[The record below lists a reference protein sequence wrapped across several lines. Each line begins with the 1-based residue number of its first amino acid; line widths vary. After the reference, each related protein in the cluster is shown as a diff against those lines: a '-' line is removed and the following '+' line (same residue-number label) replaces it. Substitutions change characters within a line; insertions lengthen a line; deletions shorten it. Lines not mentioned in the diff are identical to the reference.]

1 MLHLRCRIKDNYMKK
16 ILLIAFIYFLNP
28 IQSFSQSITEQE
40 WRNMIQFLD
49 DEKWDS
55 AGSISS
61 RFLNRIEAD
70 TNYIIAA
77 AILRYMHITS
87 LAGMMNDDRKLSQEE
102 AIKQVKGFEG
112 LPIMLP
118 IRMISKKLGFNYYN
132 YNDESDSTLHCTNSN
147 KKNIAIFSFDKIT
160 LAEPLDKAKCEG
172 KYARVGGYLKEIT
185 VEGLSLPRFRL
196 IIVDAFVE
204 FEE

>member
-1 MLHLRCRIKDNYMKK
+1 MIHMKK

-28 IQSFSQSITEQE
+28 GHSFSQSISEQE
-40 WRNMIQFLD
+40 WNSLVQFLD
-49 DEKWDS
+49 NEKWDS
-55 AGSISS
+55 SANISS
-61 RFLNRIEAD
+61 RFLKRIEKD
-70 TNYIIAA
+70 TNYITGAA
-77 AILRYMHITS
+77 MLRYMHITS
-87 LAGMMNDDRKLSQEE
+87 LAGMMNDDRKLSQED
-102 AIKQVKGFEG
+102 AIKKVKSFQG

-118 IRMISKKLGFNYYN
+118 VRMISKKTGFNYYN
-132 YNDESDSTLHCTNSN
+132 YDEESDSTLHCTNSN

-160 LAEPLDKAKCEG
+160 LAEPLDKVKYEG

-204 FEE
+204 PGE